1 MTPGPPA
8 RGQRSAT
15 AAPRPT
21 PSVRVPNET
30 LDRFLSSVGE
40 MMLTTTRLRTAA
52 EETGLAAHSTPVT
65 RGFDQMDRAVGELKR
80 RAMEL
85 RTTPLLR
92 VFENLPRIARDV
104 AEARGKRVELDY
116 SGAELALDRSILD
129 RLYDPLVHIVRN
141 AADHGIEHPDD
152 RAAANKEIKG
162 RIEVGAAREGDS
174 IRIEIRDDG
183 KGIDLEAVRRKAV
196 AAGLIHPGLAEDLPA
211 DEIADFIFRP
221 GLSTATQVS
230 EISGRGVGMDAVRT
244 TIESLG
250 GAVAV
255 HTEPGIGTCT
265 TILVPIAAAVQRVLL
280 TRVGAGVIAFP
291 IGKVERILEVSF
303 DDIERS
309 AGEAFISIDGAPTP
323 VLDVA
328 AAVGWTPSET
338 KGDAPVTLLLS
349 DVRGD
354 HVAFQ
359 VDGLEGQ
366 QELYVKPLP
375 RILAKLPILAGLT
388 VLGNGEPI
396 FLVDSNQL
404 R

>member
-1 MTPGPPA
+1 
-8 RGQRSAT
+8 
-15 AAPRPT
+15 
-21 PSVRVPNET
+21 
-30 LDRFLSSVGE
+30 
-40 MMLTTTRLRTAA
+40 MMLTTSRLRNAA
-52 EETGLAAHSTPVT
+52 EETGLSTHSTPVT

-116 SGAELALDRSILD
+116 QGSELALDRSILD
-129 RLYDPLVHIVRN
+129 RLYDPLVHLVRN
-141 AADHGIEHPDD
+141 AADHGIEHPED
-152 RAAANKEIKG
+152 RATAGKEIKG
-162 RIEVGAAREGDS
+162 RIVVAAAREGDS

-183 KGIDLEAVRRKAV
+183 RGIDLDAVRANAI

-221 GLSTATQVS
+221 GLSTAAQVS

-250 GAVAV
+250 GVVTV
-255 HTEPGIGTCT
+255 HTEPGRGTCT
-265 TILVPIAAAVQRVLL
+265 TILVPIAAAVQRLLL

-291 IGKVERILEVSF
+291 IGKVERILETEPAE
-303 DDIERS
+303 IERS
-309 AGEAFISIDGAPTP
+309 AGEAFVAIDGTPTP
-323 VLDVA
+323 VFDVA
-328 AAVGWTPSET
+328 SAVGWSPLGG
-338 KGDAPVTLLLS
+338 GDESPVTLLLS
-349 DVRGD
+349 DLRGER
-354 HVAFQ
+354 VAFL
-359 VDGLEGQ
+359 VDGLAGQ

-375 RILAKLPILAGLT
+375 RLLAGLPILAGLT
-388 VLGNGEPI
+388 VLGNGEPV

>member
-1 MTPGPPA
+1 
-8 RGQRSAT
+8 
-15 AAPRPT
+15 
-21 PSVRVPNET
+21 VRVPNET

-40 MMLTTTRLRTAA
+40 MMLTTSRLRTTA

-116 SGAELALDRSILD
+116 SGSELALDRSILD
-129 RLYDPLVHIVRN
+129 RLYDPLVHLVRN
-141 AADHGIEHPDD
+141 AADHGIEHPED

-162 RIEVGAAREGDS
+162 RILVGAAREGDS

-183 KGIDLEAVRRKAV
+183 KGIDLEAVRRSAV
-196 AAGLIHPGLAEDLPA
+196 EAGLIHPDLAEDLPA

-221 GLSTATQVS
+221 GLSTASQVS

-250 GAVAV
+250 GSVTV
-255 HTEPGIGTCT
+255 HTEPGAGTCT
-265 TILVPIAAAVQRVLL
+265 TILVPIAAAVQRLLL

-291 IGKVERILEVSF
+291 IGKVERILEVEF

-323 VLDVA
+323 VFDVA
-328 AAVGWTPSET
+328 SAVGWTPNEA
-338 KGDAPVTLLLS
+338 KGEGPVTLLLS
-349 DVRGD
+349 DIRGD

-359 VDGLEGQ
+359 VDGLDGQ

-375 RILAKLPILAGLT
+375 KMLARLPILAGLT

-396 FLVDSNQL
+396 FLIDSNQL